1 MISPSLCKY
10 QDKLVFCPACNQF
23 IANSNLPITIATFMK
38 TKLDIQYSRKPEDV
52 DFPFLYK
59 IAKIAA

>member
-1 MISPSLCKY
+1 
-10 QDKLVFCPACNQF
+10 
-23 IANSNLPITIATFMK
+23 MK